1 MRRLLALS
9 IFLTASFFPAALLAG
24 NSGQPSPDQG
34 NLELTLIPGAPLRL
48 ELSAGDYRIEAGE
61 SDRMLITSRPK
72 NPADRAKVHFGISAT
87 RTSALVRVNGSR
99 DFAATI
105 QIPRSLNLNVRL
117 SAGRLVIDRIIGDT
131 DIQSHAGELEI
142 NVGRPE
148 EYKTV
153 NASVL
158 AGDIDAS
165 AFQGSKSGL
174 FRSFNSKGPGKYH
187 LHVHLGA
194 GQIRLIRQEE
204 I

>member
-9 IFLTASFFPAALLAG
+9 TFLTASFFPAGLVAG
-24 NSGQPSPDQG
+24 SPSQPSPEQG

-48 ELSAGDYRIEAGE
+48 ELSSGDYRIEAGQP
-61 SDRMLITSRPK
+61 DRMLITSRPK

-87 RTSALVRVNGSR
+87 RTSALVRVSGSR

-105 QIPRSLNLNVRL
+105 QIPRNLNLNVRL
-117 SAGRLVIDRIIGDT
+117 SAGRLVIDRIIGDK

-148 EYKTV
+148 DYKTV
-153 NASVL
+153 DASVL

-165 AFQGSKSGL
+165 AFQRSKSGL
-174 FRSFNSKGPGKYH
+174 FRSFNSKGPGRYR

-194 GQIRLIRQEE
+194 GQIRLIRE
-204 I
+204 